1 MRCRHTRRAVSP
13 RTHAVCAASQEKQSN
28 QALARGD
35 ALARFTRE
43 ASHTFNEALIAVT
56 SNPSPIEE
64 VAQTILRYITAH
76 PDACDSLEGIC
87 DWWLTR
93 QRRDDAR
100 SDVAAAI
107 ERLVARG
114 RIEASSGVDGLTVYR
129 ASKAGSLH

>member
-1 MRCRHTRRAVSP
+1 M
-13 RTHAVCAASQEKQSN
+13 
-28 QALARGD
+28 
-35 ALARFTRE
+35 
-43 ASHTFNEALIAVT
+43 T
-56 SNPSPIEE
+56 SNPSSIEE

-107 ERLVARG
+107 ERLVSRG